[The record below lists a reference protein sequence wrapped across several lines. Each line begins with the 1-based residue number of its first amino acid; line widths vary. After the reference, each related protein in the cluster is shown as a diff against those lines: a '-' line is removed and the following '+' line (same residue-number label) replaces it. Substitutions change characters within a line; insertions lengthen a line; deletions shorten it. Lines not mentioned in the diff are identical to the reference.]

1 MGNINKH
8 TLTNT
13 FHVNPPIA
21 TTGLADEM
29 GVSFPHT
36 DTTGIETPDK
46 FVTVNAATNYKILD
60 AVNLDWNE
68 AKIPWAK
75 EITVWGGVGRT
86 INSTEGYTNDT
97 DAYAVDY
104 KYNKPEEGGW
114 TEGVIR
120 ETEDVVDILNYL
132 IYRTIAFDHF
142 MEHWNDDN
150 LQDPALRLV
159 NHRTDWYGDTNPDN
173 RDNDT
178 RSGGEEHVADRRYT
192 VKNRIKVYLYP
203 YLLSKFWEQPND
215 TENELNTSW
224 RTKLLDSNQANR
236 PGVVVSDTGDTLQ
249 REKMFL
255 GNNFTKINPDGEN
268 FDIYE
273 VETASDMTDIRFI
286 SSNKRMLDGY
296 VQNYIQ
302 MTEPDTDGAQFGGL
316 TTISTQ
322 LTPNVPT
329 GEEPVDVCRYLYK
342 LPIVAYKCI
351 GTEEYP
357 YTPIDLLKRLT
368 KINWVGLPDGKVNT
382 TCDNCGSVTNN
393 ERYKQMVNSATTP
406 EVDKTRADVSF
417 TISIPKSPAVSEGEE
432 GYKSATKLYTVT
444 IYKGDNTIKDFKLLG
459 KSVQKEDI
467 HFNPVSI
474 TERDSHNNPVE
485 VKVYKTDIDILN
497 RAEDYNNPDLAAA
510 NRYKIIFEAEFD
522 RNYDKSH
529 FGSDEEVLKKS
540 YMYPYFVS
548 KPYNA
553 SSKDFRAAEMQTILD
568 AINGDAYDTIYKDTF
583 DPETIQRYVL
593 FDHERY
599 GKIYYEKIDNEWGYW
614 YYPPTKDKLVA
625 AGLIDEENLTYKV
638 KLFGLMYYPP
648 YDKTTNRLLN
658 PLWVET
664 TITLHAKPKN

>member
-86 INSTEGYTNDT
+86 INSTKGDTNDT

-142 MEHWNDDN
+142 MEHWNDDG

-215 TENELNTSW
+215 T
-224 RTKLLDSNQANR
+224 
-236 PGVVVSDTGDTLQ
+236 
-249 REKMFL
+249 
-255 GNNFTKINPDGEN
+255 
-268 FDIYE
+268 
-273 VETASDMTDIRFI
+273 
-286 SSNKRMLDGY
+286 
-296 VQNYIQ
+296 
-302 MTEPDTDGAQFGGL
+302 
-316 TTISTQ
+316 
-322 LTPNVPT
+322 
-329 GEEPVDVCRYLYK
+329 
-342 LPIVAYKCI
+342 
-351 GTEEYP
+351 
-357 YTPIDLLKRLT
+357 
-368 KINWVGLPDGKVNT
+368 
-382 TCDNCGSVTNN
+382 
-393 ERYKQMVNSATTP
+393 
-406 EVDKTRADVSF
+406 
-417 TISIPKSPAVSEGEE
+417 
-432 GYKSATKLYTVT
+432 
-444 IYKGDNTIKDFKLLG
+444 
-459 KSVQKEDI
+459 
-467 HFNPVSI
+467 
-474 TERDSHNNPVE
+474 
-485 VKVYKTDIDILN
+485 
-497 RAEDYNNPDLAAA
+497 
-510 NRYKIIFEAEFD
+510 
-522 RNYDKSH
+522 
-529 FGSDEEVLKKS
+529 
-540 YMYPYFVS
+540 
-548 KPYNA
+548 
-553 SSKDFRAAEMQTILD
+553 
-568 AINGDAYDTIYKDTF
+568 
-583 DPETIQRYVL
+583 
-593 FDHERY
+593 
-599 GKIYYEKIDNEWGYW
+599 DNEWRQYQHAQS
-614 YYPPTKDKLVA
+614 D
-625 AGLIDEENLTYKV
+625 
-638 KLFGLMYYPP
+638 
-648 YDKTTNRLLN
+648 TNRN
-658 PLWVET
+658 CT
-664 TITLHAKPKN
+664 D